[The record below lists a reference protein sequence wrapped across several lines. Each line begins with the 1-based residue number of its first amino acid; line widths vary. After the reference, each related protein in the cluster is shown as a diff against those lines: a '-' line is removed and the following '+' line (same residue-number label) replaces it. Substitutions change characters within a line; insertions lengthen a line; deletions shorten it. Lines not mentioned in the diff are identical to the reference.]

1 MAYIRLFFRFWYLF
15 YVSVGLV
22 TAIIILFVLALFS
35 LVLPNP
41 SRGNFLYA
49 ASRMAARFLFWC
61 WGIRVDRTAESPL
74 MEDQAYIFVFNHISY
89 LDALILLLAVGDRP
103 FRGLGKEEMA
113 SIPIFGYLY
122 RSTVITVKRTDA
134 SDRARS
140 VDDLKASLR
149 ANISI
154 ALAPEGTFNMTGAPL
169 LPFFDGAFRIALQ
182 TQTQLCPMLILDAY
196 DRMHYNS
203 IFSLTPGLLRIR
215 LLSPI
220 DPMINGEETTV
231 EALKNRIY
239 SIMHEKLIEFNA
251 PWIQSDHAR

>member
-1 MAYIRLFFRFWYLF
+1 MSIIRRFFRFWYLF
-15 YVSVGLV
+15 YVSIGLL

-35 LVLPNP
+35 LVLPNRT
-41 SRGNFLYA
+41 RGNFLYA
-49 ASRMAARFLFWC
+49 TSRMAARFLFWC
-61 WGIRVDRTAESPL
+61 WGIRVDRMVESPL
-74 MEDQAYIFVFNHISY
+74 SNQQAYIFVFNHISY

-122 RSTVITVKRTDA
+122 RSTVIMVKRTDA
-134 SDRARS
+134 IDRARS
-140 VDDLKASLR
+140 VDDLKSTLR
-149 ANISI
+149 DNISI

-182 TQTQLCPMLILDAY
+182 TQTQVCPMLILDAY
-196 DRMHYNS
+196 DRMHYGS
-203 IFSLTPGLLRIR
+203 VFSLKPGLLRIR

-231 EALKNRIY
+231 EALKKRTY
-239 SIMHEKLIEFNA
+239 DIMHEKLIEFNA
-251 PWIQSDHAR
+251 SWIQPEHAR